1 MHDPDTLIGS
11 LSIPIPFTKDKW
23 TGKMKRFELLR
34 IWHRDPCKDGS
45 DDSCG
50 RFMRSRHGNKE
61 CLERIIK
68 RFEDDWDNTW
78 QKSEEDHK
86 DDLEEYGRS
95 DRKIYNC
102 GFFCPKTGEP
112 QMSCHAIALNLYS
125 SALVEFFVKGRREYG
140 KVWKQVRKY
149 MRKHMFNILHFA
161 ENPTDSL
168 RDSILQ
174 TFGKADRR
182 ARMHS
187 IASMIYGDI
196 LRTSRP
202 WYKNP
207 DLHIH
212 HWKIY
217 FPLLQ
222 QLKRLLFQ
230 RCRYCKKSLGFY
242 KSVCS
247 ERTPK
252 GTEYTCY
259 RCDNVGSVSKEPQ

>member
-1 MHDPDTLIGS
+1 MHDPETLIGT
-11 LSIPIPFTKDKW
+11 LSIPIPFTKDQW
-23 TGKMKRFELLR
+23 TGKMKRFDLLQL
-34 IWHRDPCKDGS
+34 WHRDPCKDGS

-50 RFMRSRHGNKE
+50 RFMRSRHGDKD

-68 RFEDDWDNTW
+68 RFEYDWDNTW
-78 QKSEEDHK
+78 QKSQEDHE
-86 DDLEEYGRS
+86 DDLEEYGKS
-95 DRKIYNC
+95 DRKIYNR

-112 QMSCHAIALNLYS
+112 QMSLHAIALNLYS
-125 SALVEFFVKGRREYG
+125 CALFEFFAKGRDYS
-140 KVWKQVRKY
+140 KVWRKTRKY

-174 TFGKADRR
+174 TFGKEDKQ
-182 ARMHS
+182 ARIRS

-212 HWKIY
+212 HWRFQ

-247 ERTPK
+247 EQTPDGAK
-252 GTEYTCY
+252 YTCY
-259 RCDNVGSVSKEPQ
+259 RCDKSMCLVSKEP